1 MGSHMQSTC
10 SGIGEMNVGV
20 WEGEGRWVEGKGWR
34 RRRELYKDT
43 HIINE
48 KREKEESNGEG
59 LGFFLFCPF
68 SSCNWVQSHAHLFGK
83 WTPILASSSSS
94 PSSPHFSLSLSLSV
108 VSSWW
113 WWEYILSNFICT
125 TSHASLNIGLV
136 GLLACYIDCPLY
148 YSKKRKKKKLNI
160 YTPIR
165 VLGFRGGILQYDI
178 VDINPRRGWSL
189 DTHYING
196 PIQCTQFNFPIFFF
210 FLFCLSRKL
219 GFRVL

>member
-1 MGSHMQSTC
+1 MQLSTKPC
-10 SGIGEMNVGV
+10 SFIWKMNP
-20 WEGEGRWVEGKGWR
+20 
-34 RRRELYKDT
+34 
-43 HIINE
+43 HF
-48 KREKEESNGEG
+48 
-59 LGFFLFCPF
+59 GFFFFFTIITTL
-68 SSCNWVQSHAHLFGK
+68 L
-83 WTPILASSSSS
+83 
-94 PSSPHFSLSLSLSV
+94 SLSLSLCGIIMMMMGV
-108 VSSWW
+108 YFVQFHLHHFTCLLKYWLGW
-113 WWEYILSNFICT
+113 TLSM
-125 TSHASLNIGLV
+125 
-136 GLLACYIDCPLY
+136 LY
-148 YSKKRKKKKLNI
+148 RLPTISFKKKRKKKKKLNI

>member
-94 PSSPHFSLSLSLSV
+94 PSSPHFSLSLSGIIMMMMGVYFVQFHLHHFTCLLKYWLGWTLSML
-108 VSSWW
+108 
-113 WWEYILSNFICT
+113 YRLPTILF
-125 TSHASLNIGLV
+125 
-136 GLLACYIDCPLY
+136 
-148 YSKKRKKKKLNI
+148 KKKEKKYI
-160 YTPIR
+160 H
-165 VLGFRGGILQYDI
+165 
-178 VDINPRRGWSL
+178 
-189 DTHYING
+189 TH
-196 PIQCTQFNFPIFFF
+196 
-210 FLFCLSRKL
+210 
-219 GFRVL
+219 